1 MMEQDTL
8 FLIYDRNGE
17 VVASASPFPEMPS
30 MAKAAHFAKDMVDIS
45 RQIKGQEMTE
55 CVEVWVRTDPR
66 RMELLAT
73 FF

>member
-1 MMEQDTL
+1 MEQDTL
-8 FLIYDRNGE
+8 FLIYDQDGE
-17 VVASASPFPEMPS
+17 LAGYATPFPEMPS
-30 MAKAAHFAKDMVDIS
+30 MAEAARFAKDMADIS
-45 RQIKGQEMTE
+45 RQIHGKPMTE